1 MKHILI
7 PKLAIKYAHPQGLA
21 DDTDQQY
28 ARVATEICDAL
39 GKLGIND
46 IPQSGLKLI
55 ATNLALY
62 LEDVVA
68 DAGIFRSFTTEM
80 KSRYGKFLPFF
91 EIDESQYFQDEPNI
105 EDVRLLI
112 WYYMLI
118 VQHGNV
124 GNPESPVLGQMTE
137 AAYKVIDEQFEQV
150 AVNDSLKAYFTEAQ
164 FTADFYQQRQVL
176 SWLCSSCYL
185 TFAPQYA
192 DILNQNARQFFEQRC
207 ALNPDQAF
215 YLADSLVSFALT
227 HGPLKLTS
235 PEWLA
240 MILRANGND
249 KAADIVSRQRFM
261 DLNMYKIEKAEPG
274 KSVTLSTN
282 HGETFT
288 VSADGLNNPQPE
300 VYEKPA
306 IFGSF
311 VEYNGEWL
319 VNGNAVWTDGLDSF
333 DAARE
338 EYLSEQRLKPLYD
351 KLVKEAGGTPLYY
364 FADTKELKQFL
375 LEKLPTD
382 DNAKDIT
389 LPQGHKYIALYI
401 PADGRDFEIYP
412 DAALSIKDERN
423 PYYRSKG
430 ARNLA
435 FNLALS
441 VSDELRHYL
450 LAHGMLPDATIN
462 SVFGLD
468 RGNEIVQQ
476 DFDFMTRAVK
486 AVL

>member
-7 PKLAIKYAHPQGLA
+7 PKLVIKYAHPQGLA
-21 DDTDQQY
+21 GDTDQQY

-62 LEDVVA
+62 LEDIVA

-80 KSRYGKFLPFF
+80 KSRYGKYLPFF

-105 EDVRLLI
+105 EDVRFLI
-112 WYYMLI
+112 WYYMLV

-137 AAYKVIDEQFEQV
+137 AAYKVIDERFEQV
-150 AVNDSLKAYFTEAQ
+150 PVNESLKDFFTEAK
-164 FTADFYQQRQVL
+164 FTADFYLQRQVL

-192 DILNQNARQFFEQRC
+192 GIMNQNARQFFEQRVV
-207 ALNPDQAF
+207 LNPDQAF
-215 YLADSLVSFALT
+215 YLADSLISFALT

-240 MILRANGND
+240 MILRANGNEKAAAIVAGQKFMDLGMYKVD
-249 KAADIVSRQRFM
+249 KAAS
-261 DLNMYKIEKAEPG
+261 G
-274 KSVTLSTN
+274 KSCKLRSVQDK
-282 HGETFT
+282 TFT
-288 VSADGLNNPQPE
+288 IKAAGLNDPQPE

-311 VEYNGEWL
+311 VQYNGEWL
-319 VNGNAVWTDGLDSF
+319 VNGNYVTSDSLEAF
-333 DAARE
+333 DAAHE

-375 LEKLPTD
+375 LDKLPGSD
-382 DNAKDIT
+382 KAKNLT

-401 PADGRDFEIYP
+401 PADGKDFEIYP

-441 VSDELRHYL
+441 VSDELRRYL

-462 SVFGLD
+462 SVYGLD

>member
-28 ARVATEICDAL
+28 ARVATEICSAL
-39 GKLGIND
+39 AKLEITD

-68 DAGIFRSFTTEM
+68 DAGIFRAFTTEM
-80 KSRYGKFLPFF
+80 KSRYGKYLPFF

-124 GNPESPVLGQMTE
+124 GNPESPVLGQMTD
-137 AAYKVIDEQFEQV
+137 AAYKVIDEQFEKV
-150 AVNDSLKAYFTEAQ
+150 PVNESLKAYFSEAK
-164 FTADFYQQRQVL
+164 FISDFYLQRQVL

-192 DILNQNARQFFEQRC
+192 DILNQNARQFFEQRV

-215 YLADSLVSFALT
+215 YLADSLISFALT

-249 KAADIVSRQRFM
+249 KAADIVAQQRFM
-261 DLNMYKIEKAEPG
+261 DLNMYKVEKAEPG
-274 KSVTLSTN
+274 KSVTLSSVS
-282 HGETFT
+282 GDSFT
-288 VSADGLNNPQPE
+288 LLAAGLNDPQPE
-300 VYEKPA
+300 VYEKSVF
-306 IFGSF
+306 FGSF

-319 VNGNAVWTDGLDSF
+319 VNGNFVGSDSPESF
-333 DAARE
+333 DAAHE
-338 EYLSEQRLKPLYD
+338 EYLSEQRLKPIYD
-351 KLVKEAGGTPLYY
+351 KLIKEAGGTPLYY
-364 FADTKELKQFL
+364 FADTTELKQFL
-375 LEKLPTD
+375 LEKLPTGD
-382 DNAKDIT
+382 KAKDIQ
-389 LPQGHKYIALYI
+389 LPKGHKYIALYI
-401 PADGRDFEIYP
+401 PADGKDFEIYP

-441 VSDELRHYL
+441 VSDELRQYL

-462 SVFGLD
+462 SVYGLE

>member
-39 GKLGIND
+39 GKLEIND

-68 DAGIFRSFTTEM
+68 DAGIFRAFTTEM
-80 KSRYGKFLPFF
+80 KSRYGKYLPFF

-124 GNPESPVLGQMTE
+124 GNPESPVLGQMTD
-137 AAYKVIDEQFEQV
+137 AAYKVIDEQFEKV
-150 AVNDSLKAYFTEAQ
+150 PVNESLKAYFSEAK
-164 FTADFYQQRQVL
+164 FISDFYLQRQVL

-192 DILNQNARQFFEQRC
+192 DILNQNARQFFQQRV

-215 YLADSLVSFALT
+215 YLADSLISFVHT

-249 KAADIVSRQRFM
+249 KAADIVAQQRFM
-261 DLNMYKIEKAEPG
+261 DLNMYKVEKAEPG
-274 KSVTLSTN
+274 KSVTLSSVS
-282 HGETFT
+282 GDSFT
-288 VSADGLNNPQPE
+288 LLAAGLNDPQPE
-300 VYEKPA
+300 VYEKSVF
-306 IFGSF
+306 FGSF

-319 VNGNAVWTDGLDSF
+319 VNGNFVGSDSPESF
-333 DAARE
+333 DAAHE
-338 EYLSEQRLKPLYD
+338 EYLSEQRLKPIYG
-351 KLVKEAGGTPLYY
+351 KLIKEAGDTPLYY

-382 DNAKDIT
+382 DKAKDIT
-389 LPQGHKYIALYI
+389 LPKGHKYIALYI
-401 PADGRDFEIYP
+401 PADGKDFEIYP

-441 VSDELRHYL
+441 VSDELRQYL

-462 SVFGLD
+462 SVYGLE